1 MVVVPS
7 VKLKI
12 EEVVLQGC
20 HYNRAEVSRASP
32 VFNMLY
38 NTKNAFITCAAV
50 SVLLLILAG
59 PIHQVQGLPNGA
71 PTAACGSMSPTA
83 GHSVNPQQSSAP
95 YVTTAVSDQ
104 VYKSD
109 KNDFFQNQKED
120 GNLIDKSLLRLTL
133 P

>member
-1 MVVVPS
+1 MS
-7 VKLKI
+7 
-12 EEVVLQGC
+12 
-20 HYNRAEVSRASP
+20 
-32 VFNMLY
+32 Y

-59 PIHQVQGLPNGA
+59 PIHQVQGLPSGA
-71 PTAACGSMSPTA
+71 PEAACGSMSPTL

-109 KNDFFQNQKED
+109 KNDFFQNQIED
-120 GNLIDKSLLRLTL
+120 RNLIDINSLWRLTL